1 MRPIVRYTLAVL
13 LFAAAAFA
21 QSSFT
26 PVFGNRPFF
35 LFFCAVFASAIFC
48 GLGPSLLAIVLSSA
62 FLVRYGGF
70 HSQTEAFAQTL
81 VFAALGVALTAALS
95 KRREADLRGER
106 ATTEQ
111 LTLDVEAS
119 RRAEEMMRM
128 LNEVSDILSAS
139 LDYEE
144 TIPAAVRL
152 ATKHLGD
159 WCAVSFVD
167 DEGQARRVAVAHRDA
182 QKDIVAQRMMTEFPP
197 RRDLPRPVTKSI
209 NLQKPTILN
218 ALDEQFLVRASS
230 GPEHA
235 ALVRELGFGSML
247 VAPMVARGKTIGALT
262 FLSAQPGRYTDNDAS
277 LGELIARRAA
287 IAIDNAQLYRAA
299 VEASNAKDEF
309 LATISHELRTPMTA
323 TLGWV
328 RMLNLGHFD
337 PETHKTALDAIE
349 RSTRAQAKLIEDIL
363 DVSSIVL
370 GKFRLDREPVDLR
383 AVVDAAIETLR
394 PASEAKQIT
403 IHVDTSRWNGVV
415 AGDPDRLQQVMW
427 NLISNAIKFGHR
439 NGQIDVTVE
448 RADHHARIT
457 VHDDGPGIDP
467 AFLPF
472 VFDRFRQADSGAT
485 RSHGGLGLGLAIVRH
500 LTELHGGGVRA
511 MSDGAGKGSTFIVE
525 LPESVAPL
533 PGDDAKESMLS
544 FHPPT

>member
-1 MRPIVRYTLAVL
+1 MRPLFRYILAVL
-13 LFAAAAFA
+13 LVAAAAVI
-21 QSSFT
+21 QTSYT
-26 PVFGNRPFF
+26 GLFGNRPFF

-48 GLGPSLLAIVLSSA
+48 GLRASLLTILLSS
-62 FLVRYGGF
+62 FFVVRYGVF
-70 HSQTEAFAQTL
+70 QSRPEAFAQTF

-95 KRREADLRGER
+95 KRREDELRGER
-106 ATTEQ
+106 ATSE
-111 LTLDVEAS
+111 S
-119 RRAEEMMRM
+119 MRM
-128 LNEVSDILSAS
+128 LNEVSDVLASS

-152 ATKHLGD
+152 ALSPLGD
-159 WCAVSFVD
+159 WCAVSFID
-167 DEGQARRVAVAHRDA
+167 DEGHARRIAVAHRDPK
-182 QKDIVAQRMMTEFPP
+182 KDALAQRMMTEFPP
-197 RRDLPRPVTKSI
+197 RRDLPQPVTESI
-209 NLQKPTILN
+209 SHQKPTILN
-218 ALDEQFLVRASS
+218 KLDEQFLTRASS

-247 VAPMVARGKTIGALT
+247 VAPMVARGRTIGAVT
-262 FLSAQPGRYTDNDAS
+262 FMTAQPGRYTDDDAS
-277 LGELIARRAA
+277 MGELIARRAA

-383 AVVDAAIETLR
+383 LVVDAAIETLR

-403 IHVDTSRWNGVV
+403 IGVDASRWNGMV
-415 AGDPDRLQQVMW
+415 AGDADRLQQVMW
-427 NLISNAIKFGHR
+427 NLLANAIKFGHR
-439 NGQIDVTVE
+439 NGRIDVTVE
-448 RADHHARIT
+448 RADDHARIT
-457 VHDDGPGIDP
+457 ISDDGPGIDA

-472 VFDRFRQADSGAT
+472 VFDRFRQADSGAK
-485 RSHGGLGLGLAIVRH
+485 RLHGGLGLGLAIVRH
-500 LTELHGGGVRA
+500 LTELHGGSVRA
-511 MSDGAGKGSTFIVE
+511 TSDGAGKGSTFIVE
-525 LPESVAPL
+525 LPAAVAPAHDDVLSLQL
-533 PGDDAKESMLS
+533 P
-544 FHPPT
+544 T

>member
-1 MRPIVRYTLAVL
+1 
-13 LFAAAAFA
+13 
-21 QSSFT
+21 
-26 PVFGNRPFF
+26 
-35 LFFCAVFASAIFC
+35 
-48 GLGPSLLAIVLSSA
+48 
-62 FLVRYGGF
+62 
-70 HSQTEAFAQTL
+70 
-81 VFAALGVALTAALS
+81 
-95 KRREADLRGER
+95 
-106 ATTEQ
+106 
-111 LTLDVEAS
+111 
-119 RRAEEMMRM
+119 
-128 LNEVSDILSAS
+128 
-139 LDYEE
+139 
-144 TIPAAVRL
+144 
-152 ATKHLGD
+152 
-159 WCAVSFVD
+159 
-167 DEGQARRVAVAHRDA
+167 
-182 QKDIVAQRMMTEFPP
+182 
-197 RRDLPRPVTKSI
+197 
-209 NLQKPTILN
+209 
-218 ALDEQFLVRASS
+218 
-230 GPEHA
+230 
-235 ALVRELGFGSML
+235 
-247 VAPMVARGKTIGALT
+247 MVARGKTIGALT
-262 FLSAQPGRYTDNDAS
+262 FLSAQQGRYTDSDS
-277 LGELIARRAA
+277 SIGELIARRAA

-370 GKFRLDREPVDLR
+370 GKFRLDREAVDLR

-403 IHVDTSRWNGVV
+403 INVDSSRWNGVV

-448 RADHHARIT
+448 RAEHHARIT
-457 VHDDGPGIDP
+457 VRDDGPGIDP

-472 VFDRFRQADSGAT
+472 VFDRFRQADSGAK

-500 LTELHGGGVRA
+500 LTELHGGSVRA
-511 MSDGAGKGSTFIVE
+511 MSDGAGKGSTFVVE
-525 LPESVAPL
+525 LPETA
-533 PGDDAKESMLS
+533 MLS

>member
-1 MRPIVRYTLAVL
+1 MRPVFRYLLAVL
-13 LFAAAAFA
+13 LAAAAALA
-21 QSSFT
+21 QTSYAT
-26 PVFGNRPFF
+26 LFGNRPFF

-48 GLGPSLLAIVLSSA
+48 GLGGSLLTILLASLFVL
-62 FLVRYGGF
+62 RYGAF
-70 HSQTEAFAQTL
+70 QTRPAAIAQTV

-95 KRREADLRGER
+95 KRRDDELRGVR
-106 ATTEQ
+106 ATSE
-111 LTLDVEAS
+111 S
-119 RRAEEMMRM
+119 MRV
-128 LNEVSDILSAS
+128 LNEVSEVLASS

-152 ATKHLGD
+152 ALGILGD
-159 WCAVSFVD
+159 WCTVSFVD
-167 DEGQARRVAVAHRDA
+167 DEGQARRIAVVHRDPA
-182 QKDIVAQRMMTEFPP
+182 KDPLAQRMMTEFPP
-197 RRDLPRPVTKSI
+197 RRDLPRPVTDSI
-209 NLQKPTILN
+209 SLQKPTILN
-218 ALDEQFLVRASS
+218 ALDEQFLTRASS

-247 VAPMVARGKTIGALT
+247 VAPLVARGRTIGALT
-262 FLSAQPGRYTDNDAS
+262 FLAAKQGRYTDDDAS
-277 LGELIARRAA
+277 IGELIARRAA

-394 PASEAKQIT
+394 PASEAKQIA
-403 IHVDTSRWNGVV
+403 IDVDTSRWNGIVQGD
-415 AGDPDRLQQVMW
+415 AGRLQQVMW
-427 NLISNAIKFGHR
+427 NLVSNAIKFGNR
-439 NGQIDVTVE
+439 NGRINVTVE
-448 RADHHARIT
+448 RAAEHARIT
-457 VHDDGPGIDP
+457 VRDDGPGIDP

-472 VFDRFRQADSGAT
+472 VFERFRQADSGAT
-485 RSHGGLGLGLAIVRH
+485 RAHGGLGLGLAIVRH
-500 LTELHGGGVRA
+500 LTELHGGSVRV
-511 MSDGAGKGSTFIVE
+511 MSDGAGSGSTFIVE
-525 LPESVAPL
+525 LPAMPAPAA
-533 PGDDAKESMLS
+533 GDRQKSMLS
-544 FHPPT
+544 SPPPT